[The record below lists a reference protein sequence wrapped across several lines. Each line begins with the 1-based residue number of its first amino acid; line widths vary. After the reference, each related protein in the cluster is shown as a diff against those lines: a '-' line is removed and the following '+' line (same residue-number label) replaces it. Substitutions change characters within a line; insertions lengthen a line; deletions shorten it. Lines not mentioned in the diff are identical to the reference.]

1 MQPTIPKKPTVPI
14 PLPKPQTDMNTDLII
29 IGSGPGGYRAA
40 EYAARNGLQVV
51 IAEQAEVGGTCL
63 NRGCIPTKAY
73 ARNAEIMDTLR
84 GAEALGM
91 NPVDVVPDF
100 AKAAARKDNVV
111 AQLRSGIE
119 TLLSAPGITLVSGKA
134 ALKDANTV
142 TIGDEEYTAKN
153 IIIATGSAPKMLPI
167 EGCND
172 AEMVWTSD
180 RMLTATALPRRICIV
195 GAGVIGMEFACI
207 LNSFGCDVTVIE
219 FLKECLPAL
228 DGDVAKRL
236 RKLIEKRGVKFFM
249 QSAVQA
255 VRGGSVLFDRKGK
268 QTAIDTDCVL
278 MAVGRVPVTEG
289 LNLDAAGV
297 VCGPKG
303 IATDANLQ
311 TNVAGIYAIG
321 DVNGRQMLAHAAT
334 VQGIKAVNHILG
346 RTDSI
351 RLDIMP
357 SAIFTHPEA
366 AAVGVTED
374 FCKENGVECR
384 TAKAFYRAN
393 GKALAMGET
402 EGMVKMIA
410 DESGRIIGC
419 HAYGA
424 HAADLIQEISALMC
438 RDTTTTELADMT
450 HIHPTLSEM
459 LQECAEQLSHS

>member
-1 MQPTIPKKPTVPI
+1 
-14 PLPKPQTDMNTDLII
+14 MNTDLII

-40 EYAARNGLQVV
+40 EHAARNGLQVV

-73 ARNAEIMDTLR
+73 ARNAEIIDTLR
-84 GAEALGM
+84 EAEALGM
-91 NPVDVVPDF
+91 DPVDVVPDF
-100 AKAAARKDNVV
+100 AKAAVRKDGIV
-111 AQLRSGIE
+111 AQLRSGVE
-119 TLLSAPGITLVSGKA
+119 TLLSAPGITLARGKA
-134 ALKDANTV
+134 SFKDARTV
-142 TIGDEEYTAKN
+142 VIGGEEYTAKN

-167 EGCND
+167 EG
-172 AEMVWTSD
+172 AGEAGMVWTSD
-180 RMLTATALPRRICIV
+180 RMLTATALPRRVCIV

-207 LNSFGCDVTVIE
+207 LNSFGCDVTVVE

-228 DGDVAKRL
+228 DSDVAKRL
-236 RKLIEKRGVKFFM
+236 RKQIEKRGVTFFM

-255 VRGGSVLFDRKGK
+255 VRGGSVVFDRKGK
-268 QTAIDTDCVL
+268 QTAVETDCVL
-278 MAVGRVPVTEG
+278 MAVGRVPATEG

-297 VCGPKG
+297 EYGPKG
-303 IATDANLQ
+303 IATDDNLQ
-311 TNVAGIYAIG
+311 TNVTGIYAIG

-334 VQGIKAVNHILG
+334 MQGIRAVNHILG
-346 RTDSI
+346 RTDSM

-366 AAVGVTED
+366 AAVGLTED
-374 FCKENGVECR
+374 ICKERGISCR

-393 GKALAMGET
+393 GKALAMGEA
-402 EGMVKMIA
+402 EGMVKMLA

-424 HAADLIQEISALMC
+424 HAADLVQEVSVLMC
-438 RDTTTTELADMT
+438 RDTTAAELADMT

-459 LQECAEQLSHS
+459 VQECAGQLAHS